1 MLPST
6 DASTA
11 TISNLAPHSSSNSH
25 SLLMEDPTENPSDSV
40 STDQQQPVR
49 VKKEKVE
56 LPGFSEF
63 EAATRGIGGS
73 STASSSA
80 PTAIG
85 ADARMSIDFVR

>member
-6 DASTA
+6 NGSTA
-11 TISNLAPHSSSNSH
+11 TISNLTPHSSSNTH
-25 SLLMEDPTENPSDSV
+25 SLLMEDPTENPIDSV
-40 STDQQQPVR
+40 STDQHATIR
-49 VKKEKVE
+49 VKNGKVE

-63 EAATRGIGGS
+63 EAATRGVGAV
-73 STASSSA
+73 STSA

>member
-6 DASTA
+6 NGSTA
-11 TISNLAPHSSSNSH
+11 TISNLTPHSSSNTH

-40 STDQQQPVR
+40 STDQQPTVR

-63 EAATRGIGGS
+63 EAATRGIGAATS
-73 STASSSA
+73 SV

-85 ADARMSIDFVR
+85 ADARMSIAFVR